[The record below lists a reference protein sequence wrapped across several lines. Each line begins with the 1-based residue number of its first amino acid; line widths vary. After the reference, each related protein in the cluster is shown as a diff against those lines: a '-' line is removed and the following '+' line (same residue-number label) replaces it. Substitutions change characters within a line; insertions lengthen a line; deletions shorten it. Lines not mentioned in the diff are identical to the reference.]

1 MTDRLGI
8 ALWFYLG
15 LLCVLGVSVG
25 EGSFPLISL
34 LGADCMLVK
43 NPVSSFTVRPCPLSW
58 DQMQG

>member
-15 LLCVLGVSVG
+15 LLCVLGVSVD

-34 LGADCMLVK
+34 LGVDCMLVK
-43 NPVSSFTVRPCPLSW
+43 NPFS
-58 DQMQG
+58 